1 MGDPQQKVG
10 PLKWTEKVNE
20 NKITQNGVPPTQRWI
35 AGLDDDGPQIFGFVD
50 LWMFDFLDFFF
61 LDNVLS
67 GTPNTVSI
75 GEGGPRYFGTSL

>member
-1 MGDPQQKVG
+1 MGDSQQKVG

-20 NKITQNGVPPTQRWI
+20 NKITQNGVPPTQRRI
-35 AGLDDDGPQIFGFVD
+35 SGLDYDGPQIFRFLD
-50 LWMFDFLDFFF
+50 FWIFDFLDFFF

-75 GEGGPRYFGTSL
+75 DEGGCTSL